1 MYRDKDLLEQ
11 EHKKFMRN
19 LRRRTGMGRV
29 ASLSVKAFWALAWIT
44 VAFLITTRALPLL
57 YAAVLEAQR
66 L

>member
-19 LRRRTGMGRV
+19 LRTRTGVGRYT
-29 ASLSVKAFWALAWIT
+29 SLCVKAFWALAWVT
-44 VAFLITTRALPLL
+44 VAFLITTHALPLL